1 MSLTPQG
8 PARLTLTDENGDVV
22 YDGPGSITFDDVC
35 ENLRPA
41 GEPTM
46 EQALRLERLVSD
58 MLTGLR
64 DGMISMGDAVREAS
78 RALDA
83 FREATGGAHGLRDR
97 VTGLTPDESRD
108 IRTEWAAALADM
120 AAGMRSLTPEA
131 ARELMGFEVSSP
143 PVWEERNLRS
153 DIVQAFDIP
162 EGVITGLEPVRTR
175 AEYERWLDENLTRSR
190 RSYEARERLMAETR
204 AEFPEDPHRYGHP
217 ASDSMRWSPPEDG
230 KEVRP
235 WIA

>member
-1 MSLTPQG
+1 MSLTPSG

-22 YDGPGSITFDDVC
+22 YDGPGSITFDDLRTD
-35 ENLRPA
+35 LRPA

-46 EQALRLERLVSD
+46 AQALRLERLVSD

-97 VTGLTPDESRD
+97 VTGLTPDEADS
-108 IRTEWAAALADM
+108 TWAEWAAALADM
-120 AAGMRSLTPEA
+120 AAGMRSLTPEE
-131 ARELMGFEVSSP
+131 ARELMGFEVSAP
-143 PVWEERNLRS
+143 
-153 DIVQAFDIP
+153 
-162 EGVITGLEPVRTR
+162 PVRTR
-175 AEYERWLDENLTRSR
+175 EEYERWLAENLDRSR

-204 AEFPEDPHRYGHP
+204 AEFPEDPHHYGYP
-217 ASDSMRWSPPEDG
+217 GGDQMRWSPPEDG

-235 WIA
+235 WVA